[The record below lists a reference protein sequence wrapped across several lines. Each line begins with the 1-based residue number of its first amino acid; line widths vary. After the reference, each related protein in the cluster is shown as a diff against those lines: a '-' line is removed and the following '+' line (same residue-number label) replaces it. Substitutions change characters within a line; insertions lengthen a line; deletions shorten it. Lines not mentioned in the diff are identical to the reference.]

1 MTIEESLREHVILG
15 TDARDIQAQKDRWL
29 AENPH
34 IKVTETG
41 DVKREPTSLLL
52 RFGGKR
58 VPRFSMLLRYR
69 QADRLEAATGI
80 SIRATAAQS
89 KTNKKNR

>member
-1 MTIEESLREHVILG
+1 MPIEEGLREHVILG

-34 IKVTETG
+34 IKLAETA
-41 DVKREPTSLLL
+41 DIVREPPNLLI
-52 RFGGKR
+52 RFGGTR

-69 QADRLEAATGI
+69 VEADRPEAVKGI
-80 SIRATAAQS
+80 SVAPTRAQS
-89 KTNKKNR
+89 KSKKNR